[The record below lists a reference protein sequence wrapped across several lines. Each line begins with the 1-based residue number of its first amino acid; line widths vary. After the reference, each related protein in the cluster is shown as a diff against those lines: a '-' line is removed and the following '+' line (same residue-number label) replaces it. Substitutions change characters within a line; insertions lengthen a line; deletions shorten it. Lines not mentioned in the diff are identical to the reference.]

1 MLLKGLLNKIKSK
14 WLKFQQK
21 LNPKTWQQRSIVY
34 YTGHTSYEWTP
45 ENLKVGIGGSESA
58 IIFLARE
65 WSRLGYQVTVYNN
78 CGSLGKIYD
87 GVEYIH
93 YSQFNPYDKFD
104 TLIIWRYPWRLDSNT
119 KANRIFL
126 DIHEVL
132 LPEQVTPQKLGK
144 FDKIFVKSQ
153 YHRSLL
159 PEIPDSKIAII
170 TNGADTAYLEYIS
183 LPKEPY
189 KIIYASNYIRGLERM
204 LLWGW
209 PIIKKEVP
217 EANLDIYYG
226 WHTLDESKP
235 ENREWKAKMI
245 ELMEQPGVRE
255 HGRIGVDKL
264 LEEKATSAIHYYG
277 CTFQEI
283 DCISV
288 RESAMVGCVP
298 VTTDYVA
305 LSEKD
310 YCVKVAGN
318 PYEKDIQESIA
329 YQIVE
334 LLKNP
339 EKLAE
344 IRESNQ
350 KLVRK
355 ETWENIAKTWLL
367 NWE

>member
-1 MLLKGLLNKIKSK
+1 M
-14 WLKFQQK
+14 
-21 LNPKTWQQRSIVY
+21 
-34 YTGHTSYEWTP
+34 
-45 ENLKVGIGGSESA
+45 
-58 IIFLARE
+58 
-65 WSRLGYQVTVYNN
+65 
-78 CGSLGKIYD
+78 
-87 GVEYIH
+87 
-93 YSQFNPYDKFD
+93 
-104 TLIIWRYPWRLDSNT
+104 
-119 KANRIFL
+119 
-126 DIHEVL
+126 
-132 LPEQVTPQKLGK
+132 PEQVTPQKLAK

-159 PEIPDSKIAII
+159 PEIPDSKITII
-170 TNGADTAYLEYIS
+170 TNGADAVYFEYAS

-217 EANLDIYYG
+217 EAHLDIYYG

-235 ENREWKAKMI
+235 KNREWKAKMI
-245 ELMEQPGVRE
+245 ELIQQPGVSE

-264 LEEKATSAIHYYG
+264 IEEKATSAIHYYG

-298 VTTDYVA
+298 VTTDYAA

-310 YCVKVAGN
+310 YCIKVAGN
-318 PYEKDIQESIA
+318 PYEQETHETLAYKIIA
-329 YQIVE
+329 
-334 LLKNP
+334 LLKDP
-339 EKLAE
+339 ENLAR
-344 IRESNQ
+344 IREYNQ

-355 ETWENIAKTWLL
+355 ETWENIAKTWVLDYQ
-367 NWE
+367 